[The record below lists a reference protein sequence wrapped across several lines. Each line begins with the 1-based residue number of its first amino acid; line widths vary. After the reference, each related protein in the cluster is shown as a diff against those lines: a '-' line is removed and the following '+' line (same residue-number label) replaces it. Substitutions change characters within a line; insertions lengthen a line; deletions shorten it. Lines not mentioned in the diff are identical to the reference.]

1 MSELLKHNV
10 TGGYPN
16 LMGLFRNDTYSVYAK
31 TGTTDYVY
39 GATKKFRMLDLTES
53 QIVPAASGI
62 TANSVTNDVL
72 ICINN

>member
-1 MSELLKHNV
+1 MPSTDV
-10 TGGYPN
+10 YYR
-16 LMGLFRNDTYSVYAK
+16 FYYAK

-39 GATKKFRMLDLTES
+39 GDTKKFRMLDLTES